1 MSIKASLNNL
11 SLVLVNVHTLGP
23 TITFLDNEL
32 LPCFLAL
39 KGNLRKTFLKIK
51 TKYSFQNLLYFMTS
65 VLWGEKKGVGRE
77 KDRKKKGK
85 ENKAI
90 QWRVNVLCLNS
101 LLEMAD

>member
-1 MSIKASLNNL
+1 
-11 SLVLVNVHTLGP
+11 
-23 TITFLDNEL
+23 
-32 LPCFLAL
+32 
-39 KGNLRKTFLKIK
+39 
-51 TKYSFQNLLYFMTS
+51 MTS

-90 QWRVNVLCLNS
+90 QWMVNVLCLNS